1 MGMRNDILARS
12 PLDRIPIVI
21 VDDPA
26 LNGAQTD
33 HSQRHWKPSRFNVQ
47 TTTTEG
53 WLLLWNTYTGSMNA
67 FRPAQREAVLELISQ
82 KGVSAP
88 SRGIA
93 TYLAERGYLVPKDAD
108 ELRRVQYAFG
118 QENHRNDRL
127 ELILLSSEDCNFR
140 CTYCYEDFKRGTMR
154 PEVRAGV
161 KKLVE
166 SRVRVLRE
174 LNVSWFGGEPLY
186 GLEAIEDLAP
196 FFAEIS
202 QSEGIEYF
210 SQMTTNAFLLTED
223 VVDRLLSW
231 RITDY
236 QITLDGLPEDHDRHR
251 PRRDG
256 SGTFQTIYNN
266 LAKMSERSDE
276 FSVVIRVNFD
286 KTNVPGLEKFLKL
299 LQEKFC
305 DDDRFTIS
313 FHAVGRWGG
322 DNDASLDVCG
332 KGESHA
338 VRMKLK
344 AAARSLGLRV
354 TSGWRPGAGVGT
366 EVCYAV
372 RPYNFIVGAHGDLM
386 KCTIDLDKKDRNI
399 VGKLLPDGTL
409 DLNTDKM
416 ALWTEPAFERD
427 TGCQSCHMLPA
438 CQGVHC
444 PQIRMDHNTAPCPSI
459 RRTAKQEMVDFF
471 QAKQAA
477 ALNSADPILTESAP
491 SAIRPGREA
500 LNSKQKREPAL

>member
-1 MGMRNDILARS
+1 MDVRDNIFRRS
-12 PLDRIPIVI
+12 PLDVI
-21 VDDPA
+21 SVSTEDKA
-26 LNGAQTD
+26 KSESAQSTAVA
-33 HSQRHWKPSRFNVQ
+33 QGWKPSRFNVQ
-47 TTTTEG
+47 ATTTDG
-53 WLLLWNTYTGSMNA
+53 WLLLWNTYTSSMNA
-67 FRPAQREAVLELISQ
+67 FRPVQREAVLELISQ
-82 KGVSAP
+82 KGFYGSDA
-88 SRGIA
+88 GI
-93 TYLAERGYLVPKDAD
+93 TGYLAQRGYLVPREAD

-127 ELILLSSEDCNFR
+127 ELILLASEDCNFR
-140 CTYCYEDFKRGTMR
+140 CTYCYEDFRRGTMR
-154 PEVRAGV
+154 PEVREGI

-166 SRVRVLRE
+166 SRVKSLRE
-174 LNVSWFGGEPLY
+174 MTVGWFGGEPLY

-196 FFAEIS
+196 YFAEITER
-202 QSEGIEYF
+202 EGIDYF
-210 SQMTTNAFLLTED
+210 SHITTNAYLLTED

-256 SGTFQTIYNN
+256 GSTFETIYDN
-266 LAKMSERSDE
+266 LAKMSERDDD
-276 FSVVIRVNFD
+276 FSVVIRVNF
-286 KTNVPGLEKFLKL
+286 TQSNAPGLEKFLEL
-299 LQEKFC
+299 LQARFR

-322 DNDASLDVCG
+322 DNDANLDVCG
-332 KGESHA
+332 RGEAQA

-354 TSGWRPGAGVGT
+354 TSGWRPGAGGLGT
-366 EVCYAV
+366 QVCYAV

-386 KCTIDLDKKDRNI
+386 KCTIDLDKKDRNL

-409 DLNTDKM
+409 DLDVDKM

-444 PQIRMDHNTAPCPSI
+444 PQIRMDHQRAPCPGI
-459 RRTAKQEMVDFF
+459 RRTAKQEMVEYF

-477 ALNSADPILTESAP
+477 EASAEGAVDAAGTEL
-491 SAIRPGREA
+491 R
-500 LNSKQKREPAL
+500 